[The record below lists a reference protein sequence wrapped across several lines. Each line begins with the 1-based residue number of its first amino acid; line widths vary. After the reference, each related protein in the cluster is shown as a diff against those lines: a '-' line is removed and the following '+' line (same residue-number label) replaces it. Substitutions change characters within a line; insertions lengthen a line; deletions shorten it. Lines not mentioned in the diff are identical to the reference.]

1 MKYLRLFEEFNT
13 KIISLDQSPQNA
25 NYYCGRCDQKQPSKP
40 SYGDHCENDRCD
52 LTVGKKVD
60 VLTGDTKLPDGYY
73 LNGPQYDNKIAHQL
87 IQPGSNPKCPLG
99 SHWDV
104 KQGKCVPDN
113 VGEDKKQKL
122 FKVAYSFD
130 SQCPPDKIWNPET
143 MTCDPKKVAPTGTDE
158 LKFLI
163 IQLNDILYVSF
174 DRLLEAYLNC
184 LKQSDREIFA
194 SDVKQKLEKI
204 QWTAVRSN
212 QHGDAN
218 PLTEALLDFFEFIS
232 PLLSDNNI
240 KSYFSTSNGRKWG
253 GKLIAFE
260 DLGFRILSYTSML

>member
-13 KIISLDQSPQNA
+13 KIISLDQAPENA
-25 NYYCGRCDQKQPSKP
+25 NYYCGRCGEKQSSKP
-40 SYGDHCENDRCD
+40 SYGDPCENDRCD

-73 LNGPQYDNKIAHQL
+73 LNGPQHDYKVTQASNID
-87 IQPGSNPKCPLG
+87 NPKCRPG
-99 SHWDV
+99 SHWDA
-104 KQGKCVPDN
+104 KQGKCVPDS
-113 VGEDKKQKL
+113 VGGDKKQKL

-143 MTCDPKKVAPTGTDE
+143 MTCDPIKVPPTGTDE

-163 IQLNDILYVSF
+163 IQLNDLLYVSF

-184 LKQSDREIFA
+184 LKQSDRESFA
-194 SDVKQKLEKI
+194 SDVRQKLEKI
-204 QWTAVRSN
+204 QWTAVSSN
-212 QHGDAN
+212 QHGDTDS
-218 PLTEALLDFFEFIS
+218 LTEALLDFFEFIS

-253 GKLIAFE
+253 GKLITFE